1 MSESRVDPEDGAA
14 RGRLVSF
21 GGLLADLVVAVDA
34 VPLRGEDALAR
45 DFTQTVGGGFAV
57 LAAAARLGM
66 PTALAG
72 VLGDDAIAAA
82 ARVALR
88 EEGVELLLPEPRPG
102 GSGLCLVLVDAG
114 GERTMVTVEG
124 VESRLRPEDFA
135 AIRPEP
141 GDVVYVSGYEL
152 LYPHGQLL
160 ADWVASIRPANLIF
174 DPGPLVA
181 TIEPERLATV
191 LGATRWLSLNA
202 AEATALT
209 GEANPTAAATA
220 ALSQL
225 PAHPH
230 GVVVRAGGEG
240 CVVLERGREAVAVPA
255 FRAEAVDTTGAGD
268 THVGAFVAAMARGLD
283 PAEACRW
290 ANAAAAHVVGIR
302 GQASPPRVEEL
313 RAILD
318 GGRA

>member
-1 MSESRVDPEDGAA
+1 VDLEDGAA

-21 GGLLADLVVAVDA
+21 GGLLADLVVGVDA

-82 ARVALR
+82 ARAALR
-88 EEGVELLLPEPRPG
+88 EEGVELLLPEPRSG

-152 LYPHGQLL
+152 LYPHGQPL
-160 ADWVASIRPANLIF
+160 ADWVASVRPANLIF

-220 ALSQL
+220 ALSRL
-225 PAHPH
+225 PAHRH

-255 FRAEAVDTTGAGD
+255 FPAEAVDTTGAGD
-268 THVGAFVAAMARGLD
+268 THVGAFVAALARGLD

-318 GGRA
+318 GGWA